1 MRLLLFDI
9 DGTLLDTG
17 GAGREALLDAGAE
30 IFGVERSAMPPL
42 DLAGATDGGVM
53 RGLFRHFHLRDEP
66 NLRQRFIAAYLRHLE
81 THLQAADF
89 PGTLLPGARDL
100 VHALARR
107 PDAFT
112 LGLLTGNVRRGAA
125 LKLRRFD
132 LHHSFPD
139 GAFGD
144 DADDRDL
151 LGPVAVS
158 RFEARLQRRLEPE
171 RVLVIGDTTKDVRCA
186 AALGVRCL
194 AVATGA
200 HDRARLEQAG
210 AWRCLNDLSDT
221 SHVLDLLST

>member
-9 DGTLLDTG
+9 DGTLIDTG

-30 IFGVERSAMPPL
+30 VFAIPRANMPPL

-53 RGLFRHFHLRDEP
+53 SGLFRHFGFKDDTA
-66 NLRQRFIAAYLRHLE
+66 LRQRFVAAYLRHLKNRLHAE
-81 THLQAADF
+81 DF
-89 PGTLLPGARDL
+89 AGVLLPGVRAL
-100 VHALARR
+100 VAALSAF
-107 PDAFT
+107 PDEFA
-112 LGLLTGNVRRGAA
+112 LGLLTGNVRHGAS
-125 LKLRRFD
+125 LKLLRFD
-132 LHHSFPD
+132 LDAPFAD

-158 RFEARLQRRLEPE
+158 RFEQRLGRRFAVE
-171 RVLVIGDTTKDVRCA
+171 RVLVIGDTIKDVRCA
-186 AALGVRCL
+186 AALGARCL

-210 AWRCLNDLSDT
+210 AWQCLDDLGDT
-221 SHVLDLLST
+221 GQVLDLLRS

>member
-9 DGTLLDTG
+9 DGTLIDTG

-30 IFGVERSAMPPL
+30 VFAVQRASLPPL

-53 RGLFRHFHLRDEP
+53 SGLFRHFGIQDEDDLR
-66 NLRQRFIAAYLRHLE
+66 RRFVSAYLRYLE
-81 THLQAADF
+81 ARLNAEDF
-89 PGTLLPGARDL
+89 AGILLPGVRSLLEVLTAC
-100 VHALARR
+100 
-107 PDAFT
+107 PDEFS
-112 LGLLTGNVRRGAA
+112 LGLLTGNVRQGAL
-125 LKLRRFD
+125 LKLLRFD
-132 LHHSFPD
+132 LRAPFAD

-158 RFEARLQRRLEPE
+158 RFEQRLGRRFGNE
-171 RVLVIGDTTKDVRCA
+171 RVLVIGDTIKDVRCA
-186 AALGVRCL
+186 TALGARCL

-210 AWRCLNDLSDT
+210 AWECLDNLNDT
-221 SHVLDLLST
+221 RQVLDLLRS